1 MPPPSSLSL
10 GPGGGGHAPLHL
22 FHVPTPQLLYSPLPI
37 PPGET
42 STTSSSSN
50 VVIVEIQPP
59 SLPRVAKRS
68 AQPDPGFWSG
78 IKSIGSA
85 LNPARLWRSKPPT
98 LPASSPNPPS
108 FCYHCGLP
116 TPYVEPQEPPP
127 GTVLPVFGPEL
138 PPGFVFPGVEA
149 EPKSHTSVAPSLKES
164 IELQAPLNKAEETG
178 IQVPVK
184 KIEQPKAPVE
194 DTGIQVSVKED
205 EEEVE
210 VLKAPVE
217 EKEEELHVDGYTR
230 TLEKELNELKDM
242 KRVTGSS
249 LKPALNEALAERLEA
264 EKKKE
269 KQKQKKRGRAYDIAG
284 RRKVYPSKQ
293 PQHGTGKKPPTQP
306 GTEHGYERKHPHFQT
321 PRNGGKPHTP
331 GRLPMG
337 VFETFEEHS
346 SWEGPGRPGWRKT
359 DAEDYR
365 RYLDANP
372 YVREAIRAGYA
383 KPLNPAISV
392 IYPDQLARDN

>member
-1 MPPPSSLSL
+1 MPPPISLSL
-10 GPGGGGHAPLHL
+10 GPGSGGHAPLHL
-22 FHVPTPQLLYSPLPI
+22 FYVPTPRLLYSPLPI
-37 PPGET
+37 PPGEAST
-42 STTSSSSN
+42 SSSSSSSN
-50 VVIVEIQPP
+50 VVIAEIQSP
-59 SLPRVAKRS
+59 SLPRLAKRS
-68 AQPDPGFWSG
+68 TQPDLGTDVPGFWSS
-78 IKSIGSA
+78 IKNIGSA

-98 LPASSPNPPS
+98 LPASPPGPPS

-127 GTVLPVFGPEL
+127 GMVLPVFGPEL

-149 EPKSHTSVAPSLKES
+149 EPKSLTSVAPSLNKES
-164 IELQAPLNKAEETG
+164 MELQAPLIKAEETG
-178 IQVPVK
+178 IQIPVK
-184 KIEQPKAPVE
+184 EIEQPKALVE
-194 DTGIQVSVKED
+194 DTGVQVSVKGE
-205 EEEVE
+205 EEEVVV
-210 VLKAPVE
+210 VLKAPAE
-217 EKEEELHVDGYTR
+217 EKGEELHVDGYTR

-264 EKKKE
+264 ERKKE
-269 KQKQKKRGRAYDIAG
+269 IQKQKKREKAYDIAG

-293 PQHGTGKKPPTQP
+293 
-306 GTEHGYERKHPHFQT
+306 GTEHGYERKHPQT

-337 VFETFEEHS
+337 VFETFEEQS

-383 KPLNPAISV
+383 KPPDPAISV
-392 IYPDQLARDN
+392 IYPNQFARDN